1 MHIACP
7 WHGLSLRELLLHSFF
22 FFFHP
27 LHASLP
33 ETHSDT
39 AVLTHTKSVGGR
51 VPSPTTSPTDP
62 IPRRPSD
69 SWPPLHTAPNQCV
82 VGRRGWAT
90 GAGLRFCGRHRPAD
104 CVLKYHARCRH
115 DKCDKVCQHVAR
127 LHAHVGRPKRAGV
140 PSVPACLANGLR
152 CAAWSTW
159 STWSTWCTWSTCV
172 ATGRAWLA
180 ARQLWHLLSVLMQP
194 YCLA

>member
-1 MHIACP
+1 MACLCESYFFIASSSSFTP
-7 WHGLSLRELLLHSFF
+7 FTLPSLKRIL
-22 FFFHP
+22 
-27 LHASLP
+27 
-33 ETHSDT
+33 THT
-39 AVLTHTKSVGGR
+39 ILTHTKSVRGR